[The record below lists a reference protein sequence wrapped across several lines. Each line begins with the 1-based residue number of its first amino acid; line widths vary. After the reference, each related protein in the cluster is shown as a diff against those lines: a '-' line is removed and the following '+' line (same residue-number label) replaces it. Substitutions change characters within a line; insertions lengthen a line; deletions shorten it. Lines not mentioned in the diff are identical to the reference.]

1 MIVETI
7 AAMARGLGLQVAA
20 EGVETEAQL
29 ERLRAV
35 GCEEWQGH
43 LYSEPLEA
51 AAFERL
57 ALGMRKAA
65 AG

>member
-1 MIVETI
+1 VES
-7 AAMARGLGLQVAA
+7 
-20 EGVETEAQL
+20 EAQRR
-29 ERLRAV
+29 RLAAA

-43 LYSEPLEA
+43 LHSEPLEA

-57 ALGMRKAA
+57 ALGGRQAA

>member
-1 MIVETI
+1 
-7 AAMARGLGLQVAA
+7 MAKGLGLQVAA

-29 ERLRAV
+29 RRLRAV

-43 LYSEPLEA
+43 LFSEPLDA

-57 ALGMRKAA
+57 ALGERRAA

>member
-20 EGVETEAQL
+20 EGVESEAQL
-29 ERLRAV
+29 RRLLAA
-35 GCEEWQGH
+35 GCVEWQGH
-43 LYSEPLEA
+43 LYSPPLEA

-57 ALGMRKAA
+57 ARGEQAAA